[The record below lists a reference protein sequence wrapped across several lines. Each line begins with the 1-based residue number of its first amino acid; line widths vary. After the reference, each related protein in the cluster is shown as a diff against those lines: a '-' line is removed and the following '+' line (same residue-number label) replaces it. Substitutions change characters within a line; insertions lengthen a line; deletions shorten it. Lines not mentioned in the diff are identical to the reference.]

1 MPSERKIRVRDT
13 EDMFQRDAKRV
24 TDSVLDLP
32 ILNGVALTG
41 VALDGSSRVYHRLG
55 RPAVGFIVTWV
66 SDDVNVWATSPG
78 NDQYFNLEST
88 SPATINLW
96 VY

>member
-1 MPSERKIRVRDT
+1 MPAERRIRVRDN
-13 EDMFQRDAKRV
+13 EDPFQRDAKRV
-24 TDSVLDLP
+24 TDLIADVP

-41 VALDGSSRVYHRLG
+41 VALDGPTRVYHRLG
-55 RPAVGFIVTWV
+55 RPASGFIVTWKTA
-66 SDDVNVWATSPG
+66 DVNVWVVSSG

-88 SPATINLW
+88 SPATINVW